1 MGDKQEIRSNKDN
14 VRVVHSFNRKI
25 ENSIPLNN
33 YEFVVKDAE
42 NEKLLLGYNP
52 GKIENLHINKKMR

>member
-1 MGDKQEIRSNKDN
+1 
-14 VRVVHSFNRKI
+14 VVHSFNRKI

-52 GKIENLHINKKMR
+52 GKIEIFISIKKMR

>member
-42 NEKLLLGYNP
+42 NEKLLLDIIRERS
-52 GKIENLHINKKMR
+52 KIFISIKKMR